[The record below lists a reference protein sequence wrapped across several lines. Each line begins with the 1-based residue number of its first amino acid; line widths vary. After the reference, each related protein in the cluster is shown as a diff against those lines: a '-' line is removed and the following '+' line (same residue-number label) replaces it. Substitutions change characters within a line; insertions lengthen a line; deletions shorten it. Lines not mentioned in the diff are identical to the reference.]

1 MASVASALRTA
12 ITAANITNITT
23 KVYRN
28 IAPDSETYPFV
39 TFDDDVAR
47 VPALFGDGGVLA
59 RARTISVDL
68 WQLLDAEDTTLVESL
83 LAAVDGADLTGADLS
98 DAIVTGAYFFDA
110 NLTDAIWT
118 DGSTCVSKSCSNK
131 AYD

>member
-83 LAAVDGADLTGADLS
+83 LAAVDGADLTGADKTIFGCTVEDVQRLILPDENICQHS
-98 DAIVTGAYFFDA
+98 
-110 NLTDAIWT
+110 LT
-118 DGSTCVSKSCSNK
+118 VNVHHSN
-131 AYD
+131 